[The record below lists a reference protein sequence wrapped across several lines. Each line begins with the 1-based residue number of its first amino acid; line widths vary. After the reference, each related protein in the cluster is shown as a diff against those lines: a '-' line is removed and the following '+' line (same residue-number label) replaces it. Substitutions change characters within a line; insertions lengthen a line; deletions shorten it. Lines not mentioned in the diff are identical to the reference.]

1 MDITARPLGV
11 SRAMILISLSALF
24 IFHGTACSHGNSRP
38 TSRSLY
44 SLEGR
49 TVFRTSLPGPR
60 HQAVYSFGENPP
72 PGERIRV
79 ANGTVAWLED
89 QPGGPALAA
98 WDGKIVQRYILHRQG
113 FARNFKDSPGDNSR
127 EKAVPDVEDAFLDD
141 FILSPDGTRLAWGV
155 NITTGGTALGG
166 GTFEQEFLVFLADP
180 SGPIRRILRQPYRVD
195 SIFADSWEKWRLRCW
210 RRGTDQGMLV
220 TRYHGGQL
228 SDSEQGIY
236 RLDSTDGKI
245 VPLDEGI
252 DKVIGFSEDGRL
264 LAHTAN
270 EESCCGGVNYTN
282 NVVGVKDLSTGKD
295 RTIFDEWAR
304 FGNKPVDPG
313 DVEKVE
319 WEDYIPA
326 AAFFSPGDVLV
337 ALSVGKWSFR
347 HPGTARMLTFI
358 IPLAGSGRELVLP
371 DRSALGWLHDSA
383 LILTG
388 GGSTFLLDLTTGE
401 ETLLL
406 KPPAVALEVAP

>member
-1 MDITARPLGV
+1 M
-11 SRAMILISLSALF
+11 
-24 IFHGTACSHGNSRP
+24 
-38 TSRSLY
+38 
-44 SLEGR
+44 
-49 TVFRTSLPGPR
+49 
-60 HQAVYSFGENPP
+60 
-72 PGERIRV
+72 
-79 ANGTVAWLED
+79 ED
-89 QPGGPALAA
+89 T
-98 WDGKIVQRYILHRQG
+98 
-113 FARNFKDSPGDNSR
+113 
-127 EKAVPDVEDAFLDD
+127 FLDD
-141 FILSPDGTRLAWGV
+141 FVLSPDGARFAWGV

-166 GTFEQEFLVFLADP
+166 GTFEQEFLVYLADLA
-180 SGPIRRILRQPYRVD
+180 GPPRLVLRQPYRVD
-195 SIFADSWEKWRLRCW
+195 GIFADSWEKWRLRFLFL
-210 RRGTDQGMLV
+210 GTDQGMLI

-228 SDSEQGIY
+228 SDSERGLY
-236 RLDSTDGKI
+236 RLDTAEGKV

-282 NVVGVKDLSTGKD
+282 NVVGVKDLTTGKD

-304 FGNKPVDPG
+304 FGNKSVDPG

-319 WEDYIPA
+319 WEDYIPE
-326 AAFFSPGDVLV
+326 AAFFSPGDGLV

-358 IPLAGSGRELVLP
+358 IPLAGYGKELVLP

-388 GGSTFLLDLTTGE
+388 GGSTFLFDMKTGE

-406 KPPAVALEVAP
+406 NPPAVPLEVAP

>member
-1 MDITARPLGV
+1 
-11 SRAMILISLSALF
+11 MILISLSALF
-24 IFHGTACSHGNSRP
+24 IFQGTACSHVNSPP
-38 TSRSLY
+38 TPRSLY

-49 TVFRTSLPGPR
+49 TVFRTSLPGPQR
-60 HQAVYSFGENPP
+60 QAVYSFGENPP
-72 PGERIRV
+72 PGGRIRV
-79 ANGTVAWLED
+79 ANGKVAWLED
-89 QPGGPALAA
+89 QPGGPALAV
-98 WDGKIVQRYILHRQG
+98 WDGKIVRRHPLPRHG
-113 FARNFKDSPGDNSR
+113 FARNFTGLAGDHGT
-127 EKAVPDVEDAFLDD
+127 EKAVPDMEDTFLDD
-141 FILSPDGTRLAWGV
+141 FLLSPDGTRLAWGV

-166 GTFEQEFLVFLADP
+166 GTFEQEFLVYLADSFDP
-180 SGPIRRILRQPYRVD
+180 PRRILRQPYRVD
-195 SIFADSWEKWRLRCW
+195 SIFADSWEKWRLRFW
-210 RRGTDQGMLV
+210 LRRTDQGMLI

-228 SDSEQGIY
+228 SDSERGLY

-270 EESCCGGVNYTN
+270 EKSCCGGVNYTN

-304 FGNKPVDPG
+304 FGNKSVDPG

-319 WEDYIPA
+319 WEDYIPE
-326 AAFFSPGDVLV
+326 AAFFSPGDGLV

-371 DRSALGWLHDSA
+371 DRSALGWLHDGV

-388 GGSTFLLDLTTGE
+388 GGSTFLFDMTTGE

-406 KPPAVALEVAP
+406 KPPAVPLEVAP